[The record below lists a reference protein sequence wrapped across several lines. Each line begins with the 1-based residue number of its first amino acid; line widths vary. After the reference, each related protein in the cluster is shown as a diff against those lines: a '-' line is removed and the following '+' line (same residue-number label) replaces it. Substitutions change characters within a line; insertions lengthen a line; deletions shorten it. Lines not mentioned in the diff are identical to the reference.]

1 MYSVS
6 QDYLDALDAP
16 VQIYRI
22 TGTVGSTPFTKA
34 NIVQGKFK
42 ITNKVS
48 EGSEVKIGSVYIG
61 ELRAT
66 FTGLGIAR
74 GAWLGKVITV
84 SEGLL
89 VAEDTYEDV
98 PLGVFTIAEAKHTLE
113 GVEVVAYDAMANF
126 DKRFSID
133 QTNGKAFSLLSYA
146 CTKCGVTLKNTQ
158 AQIEALPNGNTT
170 LYLAPENDIETFR
183 DFVSWIAQT
192 MASVATIGREGKLE
206 IRQYSTTSDMSVD
219 EQHRFSGC
227 SFSDFAVKYTG
238 CSVVR
243 TEEGMTR
250 YASVTPDDG
259 LIYNLGSNPFFQ
271 GIDYSTLQQ
280 ALINSFST
288 ISLVPFS
295 AQMLGGAIFDLCDCL
310 TFTGGVAAGAVVGVM
325 GYSYTYNG
333 GYKVEGYGSNPDL
346 ANARSKVDKD
356 ISGLISQTDLDKP
369 RIFAFTN
376 AEAITIGDGQTKT
389 VAYLHVVA
397 KKKTRFVLQVEVNH
411 TAETT
416 ETETSTAYGC
426 TDLNITGKIYINNVL
441 QDFSPVEV
449 EQDGIQGY
457 FITFTEEVPQEGTE
471 VRVDL
476 TCSGGN
482 ISVAIG
488 DVEAYLMG
496 PGFDDFKIESIT
508 VVSVPSNL
516 FQYGTVNYYGLEV
529 DGVFNDGSQTDITS
543 GCTVT
548 PSEGTAIS
556 GDAESVHFTVTYDDF
571 TEEFDAPVNPLFKVH
586 GQLYG
591 SIGSNPNNMPD
602 YMEKTT
608 NDIFAVW
615 PRNGIDNGYKY
626 AHVGY
631 DNIVLDSDGIPT
643 HQTIESYWR
652 VFFDQY
658 NSADNLVDLLHDGHK
673 YYADARI
680 MPIEKIEWFDL
691 SDRTSGTIT
700 LTIHDPGTFTNPVTS
715 VRCYRV
721 NAYEA
726 SRAYLLDGYIVYPHL
741 RVNGAYGE
749 KAVGYVEAGQS
760 DLYLLKHDELDT
772 LGTWFG
778 NDVRARNDN
787 GDLVIERAHF
797 NPLTLITYTTICTV
811 EGKGG
816 TIYSGTDVVGDTDLI
831 RIVLDNDLVVVNTTT
846 GAYLVFSSSDE
857 GYKYIQNRTFYDSE
871 LECYITMAR
880 DTTAQYTY
888 RSHQMFF
895 SYDLVTWFGGG
906 YLAPVGYT
914 DSFDLNSS
922 TFMVKDGDVY
932 VGAVSALQDGVKAF
946 SLDILADIG
955 A

>member
-6 QDYLDALDAP
+6 ADYLTALSAP
-16 VQIYRI
+16 VKKFRL
-22 TGTVGSTPFTKA
+22 TGSVGSISFTQA
-34 NIVQGKFK
+34 NIIDNTFSIV
-42 ITNKVS
+42 NRVS
-48 EGSEVKIGSVYIG
+48 EGSEVKLGSVYIG
-61 ELRAT
+61 QLKAT
-66 FTGLGIAR
+66 FTGMNIAR

-84 SEGLL
+84 SEGLQL
-89 VAEDTYEDV
+89 ADESYEDV

-183 DFVSWIAQT
+183 DFVSWITQT

-259 LIYNLGSNPFFQ
+259 LTYNLGSNPFFQ

-288 ISLVPFS
+288 VALVPFS

-346 ANARSKVDKD
+346 ANARNKTDKD
-356 ISGLISQTDLDKP
+356 ITGLISQTDLDKP

-416 ETETSTAYGC
+416 ETETTTAYGC
-426 TDLNITGKIYINNVL
+426 TDLNITGKIYINDIL

-449 EQDGIQGY
+449 EQDGVQGY

-476 TCSGGN
+476 TCSGGS
-482 ISVAIG
+482 ISVALG

-508 VVSVPSNL
+508 VISVPSNL
-516 FQYGTVNYYGLEV
+516 FPYGTVNYYGLEV
-529 DGVFNDGSQTDITS
+529 DGVFNDGSQTDVTS
-543 GCTVT
+543 DCTVT

-571 TEEFDAPVNPLFKVH
+571 TEEFDAPVNPLFKVY
-586 GQLYG
+586 GQDIGYLY
-591 SIGSNPNNMPD
+591 SDPNNMPK

-608 NDIFAVW
+608 DECFAIW
-615 PRNGIDNGYKY
+615 TKTANGGSLTKY
-626 AHVGY
+626 ANVMY
-631 DNIVLDSDGIPT
+631 KNIVLNDERPT
-643 HQTIESYWR
+643 HQTIDSYWR
-652 VFFDQY
+652 ATFTASS
-658 NSADNLVDLLHDGHK
+658 NSDKFVNLLRNGHK
-673 YYADARI
+673 YYADAGSTDIDR
-680 MPIEKIEWFDL
+680 IEWFDL
-691 SDRTSGTIT
+691 SDRSSGTIT
-700 LTIHDPGTFTNPVTS
+700 PTIHDPGTYSGAIENIRCTNLA
-715 VRCYRV
+715 RF
-721 NAYEA
+721 
-726 SRAYLLDGYIVYPHL
+726 LDGYIVYPKL
-741 RVNGAYGE
+741 SVKVSGVQNRQNG
-749 KAVGYVEAGQS
+749 VGYVVLGSGTADIYVLNQS
-760 DLYLLKHDELDT
+760 ALDDS
-772 LGTWFG
+772 GTWF
-778 NDVRARNDN
+778 DDIRVRTD
-787 GDLVIERAHF
+787 GSDLVIEKASF
-797 NPLTLITYTTICTV
+797 STLTLLTYTTVARIEGEGDTV
-811 EGKGG
+811 
-816 TIYSGTDVVGDTDLI
+816 YSGSGFVGESDYLMLLTTDKKIVVDTL
-831 RIVLDNDLVVVNTTT
+831 
-846 GAYLVFSSSDE
+846 GGSYKVFESTED
-857 GYKYIQNRTFYDSE
+857 GYKYIQLRTTYDE
-871 LECYITMAR
+871 DLGCFITMAR

-895 SYDLVTWFGGG
+895 SYDLVNWFYGG
-906 YLAPVGYT
+906 YLAPVGNT
-914 DSFDLNSS
+914 DSFDLNNS

-932 VGAVSALQDGVKAF
+932 VGAVSALQNGVVAF